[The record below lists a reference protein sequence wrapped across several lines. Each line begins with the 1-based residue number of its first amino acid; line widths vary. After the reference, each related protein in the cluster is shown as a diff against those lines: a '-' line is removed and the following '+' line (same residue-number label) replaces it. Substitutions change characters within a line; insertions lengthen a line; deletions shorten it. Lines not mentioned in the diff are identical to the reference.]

1 MNRLEFYNINK
12 GDLSRHE
19 MVEEIVSYINQKP
32 ECFYDI
38 IVGCDSSSEDN
49 PIFPIVLVILRVGA
63 GGRFFVKKV
72 RFEPNPGRFI
82 HPHQRI
88 IQEVMLS
95 CEMALELR
103 EMITQ
108 RIEKL
113 EIKPR
118 YQFRYIHAD
127 VGERGQTRTMIHE
140 VVGVINGNG
149 FEAKI
154 KPDSYAASVVADR
167 FT

>member
-1 MNRLEFYNINK
+1 MDQLEFYNVSQGN
-12 GDLSRHE
+12 LSRSQ
-19 MVEEIVSYINQKP
+19 VIDEIISYIREKP
-32 ECFYDI
+32 EYFYDI
-38 IVGCDSSSEDN
+38 IVGCDSSSEIN
-49 PIFPIVLVILRVGA
+49 PVFPIVIVVLRVGA

-72 RFEPNPGRFI
+72 RFDGNPKRFA

-88 IQEVMLS
+88 IQEVVLS
-95 CEMALELR
+95 CELALDLR
-103 EMITQ
+103 EMFFAKINKEENDLQ
-108 RIEKL
+108 
-113 EIKPR
+113 

-127 VGERGQTRTMIHE
+127 VGLGGQTRSMIKE

-154 KPDSYAASVVADR
+154 KPESYAASVVADR

>member
-1 MNRLEFYNINK
+1 MKSAEFYNVNL
-12 GDLSRHE
+12 GNVSRE
-19 MVEEIVSYINQKP
+19 KMIEEIAAYVHEKP
-32 ECFYDI
+32 EYFYDI
-38 IVGCDSSSEDN
+38 IVGCDSSSGDH
-49 PIFPIVLVILRVGA
+49 PVFPIVVVVLRVGA

-72 RFEPNPGRFI
+72 RFEVPSKQFV

-88 IQEVMLS
+88 IKEVMLS
-95 CEMALELR
+95 CELALEVK
-103 EMITQ
+103 EMLQHKID
-108 RIEKL
+108 EVAGAD
-113 EIKPR
+113 

-127 VGERGQTRTMIHE
+127 VGEGGQTRSMIKE
-140 VVGVINGNG
+140 VVAVINGNG

>member
-1 MNRLEFYNINK
+1 MTSSEFYNASLGQI
-12 GDLSRHE
+12 SRQK
-19 MVEEIVSYINQKP
+19 MIDEIAAYIHQKP
-32 ECFYDI
+32 EYFYDI
-38 IVGCDSSSEDN
+38 IVGCDSSSEDH
-49 PIFPIVLVILRVGA
+49 PVFPIVVVVLRKGA

-72 RFEPNPGRFI
+72 RFNASPQRFS

-95 CEMALELR
+95 CELALELR
-103 EMITQ
+103 DLIQ
-108 RIEKL
+108 QKIEAF
-113 EIKPR
+113 EGAN

-127 VGERGQTRTMIHE
+127 VGQGGQTRSMIKE
-140 VVGVINGNG
+140 VVALINGNG

>member
-1 MNRLEFYNINK
+1 MDKSEFFNTTK
-12 GDLSRHE
+12 GKLSRHQ
-19 MVEEIVSYINQKP
+19 VIEEVLFYIHQAP
-32 ECFYDI
+32 EYFYDI
-38 IVGCDSSSEDN
+38 IVGCDSSSEED
-49 PIFPIVLVILRVGA
+49 PVFPIVLVVLRVGA

-72 RFEPNPGRFI
+72 RFESKPGRFA
-82 HPHQRI
+82 HPHERI

-103 EMITQ
+103 EMIQ
-108 RIEKL
+108 RKMKESGSKA
-113 EIKPR
+113 R

-127 VGERGQTRTMIHE
+127 VGERGPTRSMIRE
-140 VVGVINGNG
+140 VIGVINGNG

-154 KPDSYAASVVADR
+154 KPESYVASKVADR